1 MSFFS
6 RISNG
11 WQLTKT
17 SLRIINEN
25 KSLLLFPVLSTI
37 SLVAILATFF
47 GGTFFLVGDSVEALL
62 QEDSIFTDVM
72 GYVIIFIYYLINYMV
87 VVFFNAALIHCAI
100 KILNE
105 EETSLGEGLRFA
117 LSKIG
122 RIFVWAMVSATVGMI
137 LQIVSNKG
145 KVGEFV
151 ASLIGMAWAITTFFV
166 VPILIYEE
174 KGVFQSIKDSTNMV
188 KEKWGESLT
197 ANASLGIFNFIGILL
212 AGLITFVLFQVIGAF
227 AIPIGITLV
236 VIVSTVMT
244 AAKTIFIAAVY
255 NKIGGKPVSYF
266 DENVLDAAFV
276 LKH

>member
-6 RISNG
+6 RMNNG

-25 KSLLLFPVLSTI
+25 KSLLIFPILSTI

-47 GGTFFLVGDSVEALL
+47 GGTFFFVGDSVEVLL
-62 QEDSIFTDVM
+62 QEDSIITDVV
-72 GYVIIFIYYLINYMV
+72 GYILVFLYYLINYTV

-105 EETSLGEGLRFA
+105 EETSLSDGLRYA

-122 RIFVWAMVSATVGMI
+122 RIFVWAIISATIGVL
-137 LQIVSNKG
+137 LQVLSNKG
-145 KVGEFV
+145 KLGEFV
-151 ASLIGMAWAITTFFV
+151 ASLIGMAWSITTFFV

-174 KGVFQSIKDSTNMV
+174 KGVVQSIKDSTSMV

-197 ANASLGIFNFIGILL
+197 ANMSLGVFNFIGILI
-212 AGLITFVLFQVIGAF
+212 AGLITLGLYQVIEF
-227 AIPIGITLV
+227 WAIPIGVTLV

-244 AAKTIFIAAVY
+244 AAKTIFVAAVY

-266 DENVLDAAFV
+266 DEDILDAAFV
-276 LKH
+276 LKQ

>member
-6 RISNG
+6 RMNNG

-25 KSLLLFPVLSTI
+25 KSLLIFPILSTI

-47 GGTFFLVGDSVEALL
+47 GGTFFFVGDSVEVLL
-62 QEDSIFTDVM
+62 QEDSIITDVV
-72 GYVIIFIYYLINYMV
+72 GYTLVFLYYLINYTV

-105 EETSLGEGLRFA
+105 EETSLSDGLRYA

-122 RIFVWAMVSATVGMI
+122 RIFVWAIISATIGVL
-137 LQIVSNKG
+137 LQALSNKG
-145 KVGEFV
+145 KLGEFV
-151 ASLIGMAWAITTFFV
+151 ASLIGMAWSITTFFV

-174 KGVFQSIKDSTNMV
+174 KGVVQSIKDSTSMV

-197 ANASLGIFNFIGILL
+197 ANMSLGVFNFIGILI
-212 AGLITFVLFQVIGAF
+212 AGLITLGLYQVIEF
-227 AIPIGITLV
+227 WAIPIGVTLV

-244 AAKTIFIAAVY
+244 AAKTIFVAAVY

-266 DENVLDAAFV
+266 DEDILDAAFV
-276 LKH
+276 LKQ

>member
-6 RISNG
+6 RMNNG

-25 KSLLLFPVLSTI
+25 KSLLIFPILSTI

-47 GGTFFLVGDSVEALL
+47 GGTFFFVGDSVEVLL
-62 QEDSIFTDVM
+62 QEDSIITDVV
-72 GYVIIFIYYLINYMV
+72 GYTLVFLYYLINYTV

-105 EETSLGEGLRFA
+105 EETSLSDGLRYA

-122 RIFVWAMVSATVGMI
+122 RIFVWAIISATIGVL
-137 LQIVSNKG
+137 LQVLSNKG
-145 KVGEFV
+145 KLGEFV
-151 ASLIGMAWAITTFFV
+151 ASLIGMAWSITTFFV

-174 KGVFQSIKDSTNMV
+174 KGVVQSIKDSTSMV

-197 ANASLGIFNFIGILL
+197 ANMSLGVFNFIGILI
-212 AGLITFVLFQVIGAF
+212 AGLITLGLYQVIEF
-227 AIPIGITLV
+227 WAIPIGVTLV

-244 AAKTIFIAAVY
+244 AAKTIFVAAVY

-266 DENVLDAAFV
+266 DEDILDAAFV
-276 LKH
+276 LKQ

>member
-6 RISNG
+6 RITNG

-25 KSLLLFPVLSTI
+25 RSLLLFPVLSTI

-47 GGTFFLVGDSVEALL
+47 GGTFFLIGDSLEALL
-62 QEDSIFTDVM
+62 DENSIFTDVM
-72 GYVIIFIYYLINYMV
+72 GYVLIFTYYLINYTV
-87 VVFFNAALIHCAI
+87 VIFFNAALIHCAI

-105 EETSLGEGLRFA
+105 EETSLKEGLNYA

-122 RIFVWAMVSATVGMI
+122 RIFTWAMISATVGLL
-137 LQIVSNKG
+137 LQILSNKG

-151 ASLIGMAWAITTFFV
+151 ASFIGMAWSITTFFV

-174 KGVFQSIKDSTNMV
+174 KGVVQSIKDSTSMV

-197 ANASLGIFNFIGILL
+197 ANVSLGIFSFIGILI
-212 AGLITFVLFQVIGAF
+212 AGLITYILFQIIGAY
-227 AIPIGITLV
+227 AIPIGITMVL
-236 VIVSTVMT
+236 IVSTVMT
-244 AAKTIFIAAVY
+244 AAKTIFVAAIY
-255 NKIGGKPVSYF
+255 NKVGGKPVRYF
-266 DENVLDAAFV
+266 DEDVLDAAFI